1 MSDDAVD
8 GEVVKVVVITAG
20 VVVTVVVVAR
30 LGNGVGLKA
39 MIGASVGAG
48 NGVGVGRRGARVGR
62 NCVTGLAVASLVVQT
77 DFVVV
82 VAAHGD
88 GVDLTG
94 LAGW

>member
-1 MSDDAVD
+1 M
-8 GEVVKVVVITAG
+8 
-20 VVVTVVVVAR
+20 
-30 LGNGVGLKA
+30 
-39 MIGASVGAG
+39 
-48 NGVGVGRRGARVGR
+48 GVGRRGARVGR